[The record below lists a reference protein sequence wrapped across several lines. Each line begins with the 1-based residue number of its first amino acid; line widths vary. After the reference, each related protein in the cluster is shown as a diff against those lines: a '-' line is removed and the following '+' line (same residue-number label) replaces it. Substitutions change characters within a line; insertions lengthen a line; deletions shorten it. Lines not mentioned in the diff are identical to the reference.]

1 VAIVVVVIDQ
11 ITKTLAL
18 DHLSKPVHLLGP
30 LSLQLALNSGVA
42 FSLGTGLGLPIVL
55 IALVGLFI
63 LGFSRRRLLSTPAA
77 IGSGLIMGGALG
89 NLGDRLFRG
98 NGGSVVDFIH
108 TTFWPTFNVADSA
121 VVCGCVTVFFVYWR
135 ANDAR
140 KEQTTVESP
149 SERQDHD

>member
-1 VAIVVVVIDQ
+1 M
-11 ITKTLAL
+11 
-18 DHLSKPVHLLGP
+18 
-30 LSLQLALNSGVA
+30 
-42 FSLGTGLGLPIVL
+42 
-55 IALVGLFI
+55 
-63 LGFSRRRLLSTPAA
+63 
-77 IGSGLIMGGALG
+77 IMGGALG